1 MTNLLNSGAFDY
13 LKHDAK
19 ECSQVAVNSHRMVT
33 PVQEIR
39 NMLSAA
45 AKRVSILADNYL
57 NGATPDQIVQAVVLH
72 RHIKFI
78 NPYNAGNKNQGG
90 LTLDKI
96 SFSSAKKCWC
106 FYFGNKVIPATDLDI
121 QEVLGMLQ
129 TLENVLIGSK
139 ENTVKG

>member
-1 MTNLLNSGAFDY
+1 MTNLLNGGAFDY
-13 LKHDAK
+13 IKHDAK
-19 ECSQVAVNSHRMVT
+19 ECSQIAVNSHRMVT

-45 AKRVSILADNYL
+45 AKRVSILADNYFT
-57 NGATPDQIVQAVVLH
+57 GATPEQIVQAVVLH
-72 RHIKFI
+72 KHIKFI
-78 NPYNAGNKNQGG
+78 NPYNQGSPKASG

-106 FYFGNKVIPATDLDI
+106 FYFGHKVIPVTDLDI

-129 TLENVLIGSK
+129 TLENVLICSK